1 MDQFAY
7 PARFTPDEGG
17 SLMVRF
23 RDLPEAIT
31 SGRDVADAIE
41 QAADC
46 LQEALAGRLVQRG
59 AIPKPSKQRPGE
71 RRIPV
76 AMYLAPK
83 LALFSAMQR
92 SGISNSDLARRLGVT
107 ELIVRRMLNPKHDTK
122 AGKIEAALRALG
134 KEAVVHVGDVAA

>member
-17 SLMVRF
+17 NLMVRF

-31 SGRDVADAIE
+31 SGRNMADAIE

-46 LQEALAGRLVQRG
+46 LQEALAGRLARRD
-59 AIPKPSKQRPGE
+59 AIPRPSRQRPEE

-83 LALFSAMQR
+83 LALFNAMQR

-107 ELIVRRMLNPKHDTK
+107 ELIVRRMLDPKHETK
-122 AGKIEAALRALG
+122 TGKIEAALRALG
-134 KEAVVHVGDVAA
+134 KEAVVHVGDAA

>member
-7 PARFTPDEGG
+7 PAQFTPDEGG

-31 SGRDVADAIE
+31 SGCDLADAIE

-46 LQEALAGRLVQRG
+46 LQEALAGRLVRRDV
-59 AIPKPSKQRPGE
+59 IPRPSKQRPGE

-83 LALFSAMQR
+83 LALFTAMER
-92 SGISNSDLARRLGVT
+92 AGIGNSELARRLGVT
-107 ELIVRRMLNPKHDTK
+107 ELAVRGMLNPKHETK
-122 AGKIEAALRALG
+122 AGKIEAALRAMG
-134 KEAVVHVGDVAA
+134 KEAVVHVGDAA

>member
-1 MDQFAY
+1 MGQFAY
-7 PARFTPDEGG
+7 PAQFTLDEGG

-31 SGRDVADAIE
+31 SGRDAADAVE

-46 LQEALAGRLVQRG
+46 LQEALAGRLVRRE
-59 AIPKPSKQRPGE
+59 AIPKPSKVRRGE
-71 RRIPV
+71 RRVPM

-83 LALFSAMQR
+83 LALFSAMER
-92 SGISNSDLARRLGVT
+92 AGINNSELARRLGVT
-107 ELIVRRMLNPKHDTK
+107 EVVIRRMLNPKHETK

-134 KEAVVHVGDVAA
+134 KEAVVQIDDAA

>member
-7 PARFTPDEGG
+7 PAQFTPDEDGTY
-17 SLMVRF
+17 MVRF

-31 SGRDVADAIE
+31 SGRDMADAIE

-46 LQEALAGRLVQRG
+46 LQEALAGRLVRRDP
-59 AIPKPSKQRPGE
+59 IPRPSKLRHGE

-83 LALFSAMQR
+83 LALFSAMER
-92 SGISNSDLARRLGVT
+92 SGVNKSQLARRLGVT
-107 ELIVRRMLNPKHDTK
+107 ELVVRRMLNPKHETK

-134 KEAVVHVGDVAA
+134 REAVVHVSDAA

>member
-7 PARFTPDEGG
+7 PAKFTPDEGG
-17 SLMVRF
+17 TLMVCF

-31 SGRDVADAIE
+31 SGRDIADAIE

-46 LQEALAGRLVQRG
+46 LQEALAGRLVRRE
-59 AIPKPSKQRPGE
+59 AIPRPSKQRSGE

-83 LALFSAMQR
+83 LALFSAMEQ
-92 SGISNSDLARRLGVT
+92 SGLTNSELARRLGVT
-107 ELIVRRMLNPKHDTK
+107 EVIVRGMLNPKHETK

-134 KEAVVHVGDVAA
+134 KEAVVHVRDAA

>member
-7 PARFTPDEGG
+7 PAQFTPDDGG
-17 SLMVRF
+17 SFMVRF

-31 SGRDVADAIE
+31 SGRVMADAVE

-46 LQEALAGRLVQRG
+46 LQEALAGRLARRDT
-59 AIPKPSKQRPGE
+59 IPRPSKQRHGD
-71 RRIPV
+71 RRIAV

-83 LALFSAMQR
+83 LALFTAMEQA
-92 SGISNSDLARRLGVT
+92 GVNNSELARRLGVT
-107 ELIVRRMLNPKHDTK
+107 ELIVRRMLNPQHETK

-134 KEAVVHVGDVAA
+134 KEAVVYVSDAA